1 MAAARIEL
9 SKRLPKD
16 LTPSPFFEELEKTKK
31 IVAQECAAGT
41 EKTGENVV
49 GNGMPLI
56 DMTVSSPVRVGLP
69 VELDSAVDEARKQ
82 FGNWSPDAS
91 GWREARE
98 AVAAYYRERGGVFTP
113 NQVIVTA
120 STSEAYSVLF
130 KTFCDPGDVILTPMP
145 GYPLLDTLA
154 QLEHLECTPYFLK
167 LVREKPQR
175 TLSQLKAQV
184 VSRESKAA
192 QTSASQVTVPQASAA
207 QFRFVL
213 DTDSLLA
220 APERA
225 RILLL
230 VSPHNPTG
238 HMVSLQEWNE
248 VVRFCE
254 ENNLVLVVDEVFGD
268 YGFSDEVKRSWRFL
282 RREDLA
288 DHSGLDENS
297 RSPVRPG
304 MTAESFTSHP
314 REPSTSHPREGEDL
328 AGHFGLEDNS
338 RSPIRPGM
346 TAESSACHPREPF
359 TSYPREPSTSHP
371 RESEDLADHSGLED
385 NSRSPVKPGMTGGV
399 KPGMNA
405 GVEPGM
411 TAEEDFFDCGGNDV
425 VFAPKN
431 GPKCP
436 IFWLNGLSKA
446 VGAPQL
452 KFGWMAFY
460 APREKFEEIRAALE
474 FVEDAYLSTSSC
486 AQALAAPLLANS
498 AQYECLVRERL
509 LANWKTLQTAFP
521 SKYCPKVLG
530 GWYAVL
536 HLGDDDEEL
545 TLRLLREKHV
555 LVQPGFFFDFDE
567 DGWIVISLLQEP
579 AVFAEA
585 IRRMSEL
592 RQK

>member
-1 MAAARIEL
+1 MTIQGIKL

-16 LTPSPFFEELEKTKK
+16 LTPSPFFEELEKAKAE
-31 IVAQECAAGT
+31 VAIACAADG
-41 EKTGENVV
+41 NVA
-49 GNGMPLI
+49 PLI

-69 VELDSAVDEARKQ
+69 VELEGAVDQARSQ
-82 FGNWSPDAS
+82 FGHWSPDAS

-98 AVAAYYRERGGVFTP
+98 AVAQYYKERGGAFTP

-154 QLEHLECTPYFLK
+154 QLEHLECAPYFLK
-167 LVREKPQR
+167 LTREKGPR
-175 TLSQLKAQV
+175 LKAQN
-184 VSRESKAA
+184 SSLKT
-192 QTSASQVTVPQASAA
+192 QSS
-207 QFRFVL
+207 FRFVL

-220 APERA
+220 APENA

-238 HMVSLQEWNE
+238 HIVSLQEWNE

-268 YGFSDEVKRSWRFL
+268 YGFSDEVKRSWQYL
-282 RREDLA
+282 RHVCHPR
-288 DHSGLDENS
+288 
-297 RSPVRPG
+297 
-304 MTAESFTSHP
+304 ESFTSHP
-314 REPSTSHPREGEDL
+314 RESFASHPRVGEDL
-328 AGHFGLEDNS
+328 AGH
-338 RSPIRPGM
+338 
-346 TAESSACHPREPF
+346 
-359 TSYPREPSTSHP
+359 
-371 RESEDLADHSGLED
+371 SGLNG
-385 NSRSPVKPGMTGGV
+385 NSRSPVKPGMTAEV
-399 KPGMNA
+399 K
-405 GVEPGM
+405 PGM

-425 VFAPKN
+425 VFAPAD

-486 AQALAAPLLANS
+486 AQALATPLLAQS
-498 AQYECLVRERL
+498 AQYETLVTTRL
-509 LANWKTLQTAFP
+509 KQNWSTLQTAFP

-536 HLGDDDEEL
+536 HLGEDDEDL

-555 LVQPGFFFDFDE
+555 LVQPGFFFDFEE
-567 DGWIVISLLQEP
+567 DGWVVISLLQEP
-579 AVFAEA
+579 AAFADA
-585 IRRMSEL
+585 VQRMAEL
-592 RQK
+592 ESR

>member
-1 MAAARIEL
+1 MLHYEERSHVAIQGIKL

-16 LTPSPFFEELEKTKK
+16 LTPSPFFEELEKAKAE
-31 IVAQECAAGT
+31 VAAECVSG
-41 EKTGENVV
+41 NVA
-49 GNGMPLI
+49 PLI

-69 VELDSAVDEARKQ
+69 VELDSAVEEARKQ
-82 FGNWSPDAS
+82 FGHWSPDAS

-98 AVAAYYRERGGVFTP
+98 AVAAYYKERGGVFTP
-113 NQVIVTA
+113 NQVVVTA

-154 QLEHLECTPYFLK
+154 QLEHLECAPYFLK
-167 LVREKPQR
+167 LIREKPQR

-184 VSRESKAA
+184 ESRGSKAA
-192 QTSASQVTVPQASAA
+192 QVSVSQVSAA

-220 APERA
+220 APEKA

-268 YGFSDEVKRSWRFL
+268 YGFSDEVKRSWQYL
-282 RREDLA
+282 RREA
-288 DHSGLDENS
+288 RGPRPEASGTYGAVSD
-297 RSPVRPG
+297 
-304 MTAESFTSHP
+304 
-314 REPSTSHPREGEDL
+314 
-328 AGHFGLEDNS
+328 
-338 RSPIRPGM
+338 
-346 TAESSACHPREPF
+346 
-359 TSYPREPSTSHP
+359 Y
-371 RESEDLADHSGLED
+371 
-385 NSRSPVKPGMTGGV
+385 
-399 KPGMNA
+399 
-405 GVEPGM
+405 
-411 TAEEDFFDCGGNDV
+411 FDCGGNDL
-425 VFAPKN
+425 VFAPVD

-460 APREKFEEIRAALE
+460 APRERFEEIRAALE
-474 FVEDAYLSTSSC
+474 FVEDAYLSASSC
-486 AQALAAPLLANS
+486 AQALAAPLLAQS
-498 AQYECLVRERL
+498 AQYESQVRERL
-509 LANWKTLQTAFP
+509 LANWETLRSAFP
-521 SKYCPKVLG
+521 GKYCPKVLG

-536 HLGDDDEEL
+536 HLGEDDEEL

-567 DGWIVISLLQEP
+567 DGWVVISLLQEP
-579 AVFAEA
+579 PLFAEA
-585 IRRMSEL
+585 VQRMISME
-592 RQK
+592 